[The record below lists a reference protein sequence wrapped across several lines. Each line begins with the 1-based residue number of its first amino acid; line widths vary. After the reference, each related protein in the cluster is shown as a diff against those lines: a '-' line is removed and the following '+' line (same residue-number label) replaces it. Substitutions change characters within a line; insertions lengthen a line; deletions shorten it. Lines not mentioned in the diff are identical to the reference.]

1 MTAHKYHAIPTW
13 VDGIL
18 FASRLEARRY
28 SDLRLM
34 AMAGEIRDLELQPRY
49 PIRIDGQ
56 LVCTY
61 VADFRYFD
69 VQQNREVV
77 EDVKGVRTREFVLKK
92 KLVKAVYGIDI
103 EEVTA

>member
-1 MTAHKYHAIPTW
+1 MTAHKYHAIPTE

-28 SDLRLM
+28 SELRLM
-34 AMAGEIRDLELQPRY
+34 GQAGEIRDLELQPRY
-49 PIRIDGQ
+49 PIRINGQ

-69 VQQNREVV
+69 VQRNREVV